1 MSQLEAALPA
11 PSTSAYPRRC
21 IAATAMIVAALMD
34 MLDATIVNV
43 ALPSIRADLGASAT
57 QIEWVVT
64 AYLLPFA
71 AFLLVAGRLGDLV
84 GRRKMFLAGVVGF
97 GAASLL
103 CAIAASPLEL
113 ILSRALLGTAA
124 AA

>member
-1 MSQLEAALPA
+1 MSQLAAAPPA
-11 PSTSAYPRRC
+11 TYSRRW
-21 IAATAMIVAALMD
+21 IAATVMIVAALMD

-57 QIEWVVT
+57 QIEWIVT

-71 AFLLVAGRLGDLV
+71 SFLLVAGRLGDLV
-84 GRRKMFLAGVVGF
+84 GRRRMFLAGVVVF

-103 CAIAASPLEL
+103 CAIAGSPIEL
-113 ILSRALLGTAA
+113 ILSRALLGTGAA
-124 AA
+124 ML